1 MKYEKP
7 EIVFLGS
14 ALEAVQG
21 AGKGSHTKD
30 TGESTHTPPAYEADE
45 YVNMR
50 AGASRRP
57 VPRHTFD
64 SCCLEPA

>member
-45 YVNMR
+45 
-50 AGASRRP
+50 
-57 VPRHTFD
+57 
-64 SCCLEPA
+64 